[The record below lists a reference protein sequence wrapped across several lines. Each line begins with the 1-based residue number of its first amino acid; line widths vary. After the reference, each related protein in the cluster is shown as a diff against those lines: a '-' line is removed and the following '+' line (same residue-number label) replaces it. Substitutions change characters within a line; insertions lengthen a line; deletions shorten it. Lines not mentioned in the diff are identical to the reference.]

1 MRTKLAPPASRVGAL
16 HSSFSE
22 PGFTSDLQ
30 REFREVDL
38 RLIPRT
44 GQVHLALREAEE
56 SLRLALQEWAAV
68 RSSAAGT
75 ELVGR
80 LAALRIHLDEHRAN
94 IEAEGSLSD
103 RVKSGNPWLISQ
115 LQHLLRH
122 HDELGSAI
130 FFASAE
136 YERTTD
142 DTRAAVRVHRRA
154 KGITAALTTLL
165 AVEGSLLMD
174 QFCEPP
180 ALD

>member
-1 MRTKLAPPASRVGAL
+1 MRTKLAPPVSRVGAT
-16 HSSFSE
+16 HSGFPE

-30 REFREVDL
+30 CEFREVDL

-44 GQVHLALREAEE
+44 GQVHLALREAEK
-56 SLRLALQEWAAV
+56 SLRLALWEWAAV
-68 RSSAAGT
+68 RSSVAGT

-80 LAALRIHLDEHRAN
+80 LAALRIDLYEHRAN

-122 HDELGSAI
+122 HDELDSAI
-130 FFASAE
+130 FVASAE

-154 KGITAALTTLL
+154 KGIAAALTTLL
-165 AVEGSLLMD
+165 AVERSLLMD